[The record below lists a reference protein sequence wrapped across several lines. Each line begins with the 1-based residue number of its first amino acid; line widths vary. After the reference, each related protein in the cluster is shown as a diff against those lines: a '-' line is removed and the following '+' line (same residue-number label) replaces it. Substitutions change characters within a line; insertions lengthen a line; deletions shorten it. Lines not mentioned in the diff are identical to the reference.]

1 MNGVSLTTTGWL
13 VLAVMAL
20 AVVALL
26 ARYFVSVAME
36 LTRVLLVV
44 GGILLVVVV
53 LWLLFGR

>member
-1 MNGVSLTTTGWL
+1 MDGVSLTTTGWL

-44 GGILLVVVV
+44 GGLLLVILV